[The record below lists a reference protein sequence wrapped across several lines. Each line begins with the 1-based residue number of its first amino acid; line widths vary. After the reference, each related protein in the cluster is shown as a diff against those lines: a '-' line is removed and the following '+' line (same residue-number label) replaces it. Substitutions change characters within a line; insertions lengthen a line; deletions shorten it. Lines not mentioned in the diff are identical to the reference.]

1 MSRKICQKPLSYGE
15 KRLTRLIY
23 SKKED
28 NRQTQLESQDVSAQ
42 DAAQILQLKRLL
54 VTVKQHYEKSLQQLQ
69 IELQAE
75 QNQRLA
81 VQKELERVQF
91 QFAESGQLHD
101 EELHALRQ
109 QQTTLKEILKKNQE
123 ELALLRTQ
131 AGKIESDSGDEN
143 EQTTQ
148 LKQATSILREQI
160 EGINREKELLREEL
174 SEVQKKSKALEEKLL
189 LTQQQSQKEIEQLQ
203 QLLEDQKIQGDD
215 LETVVSTTSSHYLR
229 RELEM
234 IKRTLIEGAKETKS
248 LESRYIDVLN
258 EKVELEHQCK
268 QLQQQIE
275 NQSSNLTAFQERLHE
290 AEERKKNLE
299 YSLQAKEAEWV
310 ESCQQRQDLY
320 IRIEQLNTMM
330 KEKELIQDKY
340 EQLKEEW
347 KHAHELLEEAIEAR
361 MQMDGHVNQ
370 LEAIAA
376 NQETQLQEFVEQ
388 LQVLHQEKGLIESE
402 RDQFKMLLDESETR
416 LKMAQQ
422 HLAKKVKESALL
434 SEKIEEQQSD
444 LADIAY
450 KIEDQKTQIAQLQ
463 ASVDLYQKQEKRL
476 QDQLHEALKGT
487 ESQIVKWEEK
497 YFRMYDKWQESE
509 NRVRELKAF
518 EEKHIQ
524 MQNMLANFGK
534 FMGGPI
540 NTSQTIFQNGQEIEK
555 GFSHPFSFDQS
566 FVEESQS
573 EKKMVDS
580 QEEKYN
586 LFGMRHPPVKEWS
599 TENP

>member
-1 MSRKICQKPLSYGE
+1 MSKTSNLSYGE
-15 KRLTRLIY
+15 KRLTRFIN

-28 NRQTQLESQDVSAQ
+28 NRQAHLQPQ
-42 DAAQILQLKRLL
+42 DAAAYEAGQILQLKRLL

-69 IELQAE
+69 IQLQAE

-81 VQKELERVQF
+81 AQNELEKVQF
-91 QFAESGQLHD
+91 QFRESQDLHD

-123 ELALLRTQ
+123 EVAILRSQTQ
-131 AGKIESDSGDEN
+131 AIESNHGDESQQA
-143 EQTTQ
+143 EQ
-148 LKQATSILREQI
+148 LKKETSILREQVD
-160 EGINREKELLREEL
+160 GVNREKDQLQEEL
-174 SEVQKKSKALEEKLL
+174 SEAQKKIKDLEQELL
-189 LTQQQSQKEIEQLQ
+189 LEQQHSQKEIEHLQ
-203 QLLEDQKIQGDD
+203 QLLEDQKLQGDD

-234 IKRTLIEGAKETKS
+234 IKRTLLEGAQETKA

-258 EKVELEHQCK
+258 QKVELDHQCK

-290 AEERKKNLE
+290 MEERKKNIELA
-299 YSLQAKEAEWV
+299 LQAKEAEWV
-310 ESCQQRQDLY
+310 ESCQQRQDLQ
-320 IRIEQLNTMM
+320 IRIEHLNESM
-330 KEKELIQDKY
+330 KEKEFIQDKY

-347 KHAHELLEEAIEAR
+347 KHIHELLEEAIEAR
-361 MQMDGHVNQ
+361 KQMDEHLNQ

-388 LQVLHQEKGLIESE
+388 LQVLHQEKGSVESE
-402 RDQFKMLLDESETR
+402 RDQFKALLEESETR
-416 LKMAQQ
+416 LKIAQQ
-422 HLAKKVKESALL
+422 HLAKKVKESAQL
-434 SEKIEEQQSD
+434 SEKIVEQQSD
-444 LADIAY
+444 LTDFAHT
-450 KIEDQKTQIAQLQ
+450 IEDQKTQIAQLQ

-476 QDQLHEALKGT
+476 QEQLHEALKGT

-509 NRVRELKAF
+509 NRVRELKNF

-524 MQNMLANFGK
+524 MQSMLANFGK

-540 NTSQTIFQNGQEIEK
+540 HSSQPIFHAGQDSAE
-555 GFSHPFSFDQS
+555 SLSRPFSFDHS
-566 FVEESQS
+566 LMEEPLS
-573 EKKMVDS
+573 EKMVDS

-586 LFGMRHPPVKEWS
+586 LFGMRHPPLKDWS
-599 TENP
+599 SENSAKI

>member
-1 MSRKICQKPLSYGE
+1 M
-15 KRLTRLIY
+15 TRLIY

-28 NRQTQLESQDVSAQ
+28 NRQAHFQPQDVPAQ

-81 VQKELERVQF
+81 AQKESERAQLQF
-91 QFAESGQLHD
+91 TESQQLHE

-109 QQTTLKEILKKNQE
+109 QQTTLKEMLKKNQE
-123 ELALLRTQ
+123 ELALLRSQ
-131 AGKIESDSGDEN
+131 AQLIDSDQGDES
-143 EQTTQ
+143 EQAVQ
-148 LKQATSILREQI
+148 LKKETSVLREQLD
-160 EGINREKELLREEL
+160 GMHREKELLREEL
-174 SEVQKKSKALEEKLL
+174 NEAQKKSKGLQEELL
-189 LTQQQSQKEIEQLQ
+189 VTQQHSQKEIEQLQ
-203 QLLEDQKIQGDD
+203 HLLEDQKLHGDD

-234 IKRTLIEGAKETKS
+234 IKRTLLDGAKETKS
-248 LESRYIDVLN
+248 LESRYIEVLN

-290 AEERKKNLE
+290 AEERKKNVE
-299 YSLQAKEAEWV
+299 FSLQAKESEWI
-310 ESCQQRQDLY
+310 ESCQERQDLH
-320 IRIEQLNTMM
+320 IRIEHLNEAM
-330 KEKELIQDKY
+330 KEKESIQDKY

-347 KHAHELLEEAIEAR
+347 KHVQESLEEAIEAR
-361 MQMDGHVNQ
+361 IQMDAHLNQ

-388 LQVLHQEKGLIESE
+388 LQVLHQEKGSVESE
-402 RDQFKMLLDESETR
+402 RDQFKILLEESETR

-422 HLAKKVKESALL
+422 HLAKKVKESAQL
-434 SEKIEEQQSD
+434 SEKLEEQQSD
-444 LADIAY
+444 LTDFAY

-463 ASVDLYQKQEKRL
+463 ASIDLYQKQENRL
-476 QDQLHEALKGT
+476 QEQLHEALKGT

-509 NRVRELKAF
+509 NRAQELKKI

-524 MQNMLANFGK
+524 MQSMLANFGK

-540 NTSQTIFQNGQEIEK
+540 SSSPTLFHTGQEIEE
-555 GFSHPFSFDQS
+555 GSSRPFSFDHS
-566 FVEESQS
+566 LMEEPLS
-573 EKKMVDS
+573 EKKSIDS

-586 LFGMRHPPVKEWS
+586 LFGMRHPPLKEWS
-599 TENP
+599 SENAP